1 MNPITYEKKITRTM
15 FLQPPT
21 TCTETTTVILTA
33 EEAEENLLNVLKK
46 LKFGVVNILRYY
58 FDKG

>member
-21 TCTETTTVILTA
+21 TCTETTTVILTV
-33 EEAEENLLNVLKK
+33 LNVLKK